1 MYLPRASVLLRARGG
16 DKRKQFK
23 SPAVV
28 RSNFLGLRDQGKSLT
43 TLTLHEEVSRGT
55 YI

>member
-23 SPAVV
+23 SPAV